1 MAHVLNAEINPNH
14 PCADKN
20 CNECET
26 CIFDQD
32 LFLENHK
39 NKKDMD
45 VCTSC
50 HLCGNLIKNYIGD
63 DRLQFNACCGRFMVM
78 FNTYSRPRIIK
89 AKTGPMVPLPPPEW
103 CPKNRGVTSMS
114 VSSDMLAQDVNKALP
129 APLQV
134 STPKETV
141 EPVVKTY
148 KTMTYTERREKL
160 MALPKHLEWDDIVE
174 GEIYVIPK
182 ILSQARKVVRVIMKS
197 DTLLRCSEIDEYGKE
212 SQVLCSV
219 YPRDIDVVFMT
230 KVLKY

>member
-1 MAHVLNAEINPNH
+1 
-14 PCADKN
+14 
-20 CNECET
+20 
-26 CIFDQD
+26 
-32 LFLENHK
+32 
-39 NKKDMD
+39 
-45 VCTSC
+45 
-50 HLCGNLIKNYIGD
+50 
-63 DRLQFNACCGRFMVM
+63 MVM

-103 CPKNRGVTSMS
+103 CPKNRGITNMS

-129 APLQV
+129 APSQV

-182 ILSQARKVVRVIMKS
+182 ILSQARKVVRVVMKS

>member
-1 MAHVLNAEINPNH
+1 MAHVLDTEINPNH
-14 PCADKN
+14 PCADKD
-20 CNECET
+20 CKECES

-32 LFLENHK
+32 LFLDNNK
-39 NKKDMD
+39 NKKNMD
-45 VCTSC
+45 NCTSC
-50 HLCGNLIKNYIGD
+50 HLCSNLVKNYTGD
-63 DRLQFNACCGRFMVM
+63 DKIRFNACCGRYMVM
-78 FNTYSRPRIIK
+78 FNTYSRPRVIK
-89 AKTGPMVPLPPPEW
+89 ANTGPMLPLDPPAW
-103 CPKNRGVTSMS
+103 CPRNRGITSMS
-114 VSSDMLAQDVNKALP
+114 VSSEELAKNVNKALP
-129 APLQV
+129 APSQV

-182 ILSQARKVVRVIMKS
+182 ILSQARKVVRVVMKS

-212 SQVLCSV
+212 SQALCSV

-230 KVLKY
+230 KILKY